1 MTNSETLDRP
11 VVTQTLLGWLHSR
24 NRLSNRLDVMF
35 DVATRI
41 DHQVRAVFTSQVKT
55 ARTRSS
61 RDGYDH
67 SYMVGW
73 SEKIGDDGEVFGEFV
88 VSTPR
93 TLDADACEVL
103 RFRLGSSL
111 LPIVRDFA
119 ARPIEE
125 RQFILTR
132 DFYTMDRWSLSFES
146 ADILL
151 DVQFVYER

>member
-11 VVTQTLLGWLHSR
+11 IATQTQLGWLHSR
-24 NRLSNRLDVMF
+24 SRLSNRLDVMF
-35 DVATRI
+35 DVAARI
-41 DHQVRAVFTSQVKT
+41 DHQVRAVFTSQVKA

-61 RDGYDH
+61 MEGYDH
-67 SYMVGW
+67 SYLVLW
-73 SEKIGDDGEVFGEFV
+73 SEERDDEGEVSGVFV

-93 TLDADACEVL
+93 TLDDDACEVL

-111 LPIVRDFA
+111 LPTVRDFS
-119 ARPIEE
+119 ARPIEQ
-125 RQFILTR
+125 RQFVLTR
-132 DFYTMDRWSLSFES
+132 DFYTMDKWSLSFES